1 MMRWRAVNQ
10 HAFSFFEP
18 VFYFPAELFI
28 YPLYTAFFISFKN

>member
-18 VFYFPAELFI
+18 VFYFPELFI